1 MLDSLYLRLADR
13 SAAALIIIPLAI
25 MFFCA
30 FGMTRIT
37 KRLRLPSVTA
47 YLTAGILIGP
57 CCLNLIP
64 QPMIEK
70 TDFLADLALCF
81 IAFSA
86 GEFFKLETLRKNGWK
101 VVWVTIAEACAASL
115 VVFGVTRFLL
125 GLNLPFCVVLAAL
138 ASATAPAS
146 TMMTIRQTG
155 AQGELVDTLL
165 QVVALDDVVSL
176 LAYSAA
182 IAFALHSLTGR
193 SSDPVGDLLVPIGT
207 TLGMLVLGSVCGL
220 LLKWLLPATRTT
232 DNRLIL
238 ALGVLFAFCGLCDML
253 EVSPLLGCMSMGMV
267 YINLTGDDLLF
278 AQLAS
283 FSPPILLLFFV
294 RSGLCFDLGALF
306 SASPDGSESLLTI
319 GILYFFARI
328 IGKYAGAWL
337 GCRTAGLSQ
346 PVCRKGRCA
355 AAKIQAV
362 RFLFTALLTAH
373 SVDLPQQSIYVS
385 VAQILGISDL
395 AVRTEVADAPA
406 KRDMHIQAQIVA
418 VLVRQNIVV
427 FIFEDE
433 RLCRTC
439 QPHSGQRCNDTHMA
453 PICISGR
460 LSASQV

>member
-1 MLDSLYLRLADR
+1 M
-13 SAAALIIIPLAI
+13 
-25 MFFCA
+25 
-30 FGMTRIT
+30 
-37 KRLRLPSVTA
+37 
-47 YLTAGILIGP
+47 
-57 CCLNLIP
+57 
-64 QPMIEK
+64 
-70 TDFLADLALCF
+70 
-81 IAFSA
+81 
-86 GEFFKLETLRKNGWK
+86 
-101 VVWVTIAEACAASL
+101 
-115 VVFGVTRFLL
+115 
-125 GLNLPFCVVLAAL
+125 
-138 ASATAPAS
+138 
-146 TMMTIRQTG
+146 
-155 AQGELVDTLL
+155 DTLL

-207 TLGMLVLGSVCGL
+207 TLGMLILGGVCGL

-306 SASPDGSESLLTI
+306 SANPDGSGSLLTI

-346 PVCRKGRCA
+346 PVCRCLGLALIPQAGVSIGLAALCA
-355 AAKIQAV
+355 
-362 RFLFTALLTAH
+362 RT
-373 SVDLPQQSIYVS
+373 
-385 VAQILGISDL
+385 LGGGIGSDL
-395 AVRTEVADAPA
+395 YTIIMASSVLYELIGPGCAKLALYLSHSYTPAPKPEHRTAAVPE
-406 KRDMHIQAQIVA
+406 
-418 VLVRQNIVV
+418 L
-427 FIFEDE
+427 
-433 RLCRTC
+433 
-439 QPHSGQRCNDTHMA
+439 
-453 PICISGR
+453 
-460 LSASQV
+460 ASNS